1 MATSWFALSEVLEY
15 SQKIMGNYPIQNIV
29 DYHCEELVYVEG
41 ISPYFPI
48 VFGVDQFQ
56 KIGDGVCISI
66 LFLASMDV
74 L

>member
-48 VFGVDQFQ
+48 VFGVDQF
-56 KIGDGVCISI
+56 
-66 LFLASMDV
+66 
-74 L
+74 